1 MKTILVIEDN
11 LEIRE
16 NVSELLELKGY
27 NVVVA
32 NNGREGLEAAI
43 KCQPDL
49 IVCDILMPELNGH
62 EVLIRLKKSGET
74 STIPLIFLTASVE
87 KREIKQGLELGAAA
101 YIRKPFEDDDLM
113 GEIERCLDYCN

>member
-43 KCQPDL
+43 KYQPDL

-62 EVLIRLKKSGET
+62 EVLISLKKSRGT
-74 STIPLIFLTASVE
+74 STIPFIFLTASVE

-101 YIRKPFEDDDLM
+101 YIRKPFEDDELM
-113 GEIERCLDYCN
+113 EEIDRCLKNNN